1 MGPQLN
7 INHRRVRQIEDEA
20 FRKLRHAK

>member
-1 MGPQLN
+1 MGLQLN